1 MLVPVGS
8 LAYLSGD
15 LGATAIGL
23 VAAFVALTA
32 NTVSTLM
39 GRSVNRCGAHVA
51 ARDDHR
57 LDAVGAVLLLGT
69 GLVVDGVVSLS
80 AKAVVIILWLAIVNT
95 ALAFT
100 LWNLSLRHL
109 GAGESAVINN
119 TMLLQV
125 ALLGWIVLD
134 EVPSA
139 LQWSGS

>member
-1 MLVPVGS
+1 M
-8 LAYLSGD
+8 
-15 LGATAIGL
+15 
-23 VAAFVALTA
+23 
-32 NTVSTLM
+32 
-39 GRSVNRCGAHVA
+39 
-51 ARDDHR
+51 
-57 LDAVGAVLLLGT
+57 
-69 GLVVDGVVSLS
+69 SLS
-80 AKAVVIILWLAIVNT
+80 AKAVVIILWLALVNT

-139 LQWSGS
+139 LQWCGLVIVSTGIAISQLGGRNGGPIRTLVDDGGDESVRVERVDGGGDRPGEARARPR